1 MLLVVDIGNTHIV
14 IGVYKKKEL
23 LLSFRMSTDIHK
35 TEDEYWV
42 LLSYLLEH
50 RYIKY
55 SFINGVI
62 ISSVVPVLTT
72 IFINMVSKYF
82 MVDPLLVTS
91 DIKKNIRL
99 RIENPSELGADR
111 LVNAMAAYELYGG
124 PVVVI
129 DFGTATTFC
138 AISKEGDYLGGA
150 ISPGLKV
157 SLESL
162 IGKTAK
168 LPQIRLG
175 FPEKFIGKNT
185 VHGMQSGIMY
195 GYLFLIEG
203 LIKKFKE
210 ELSPSDTFVVAT
222 GGLSSLIS
230 SKTKLI
236 DTVNPRL
243 TLEGLRLAY
252 ELNVL

>member
-168 LPQIRLG
+168 LPQIRLE

-210 ELSPSDTFVVAT
+210 ELSSSDTFVVAT

>member
-168 LPQIRLG
+168 LPQIRLE